1 MTRHQAISLGAFT
14 VAYVA
19 GITLVIF
26 EMRRESKEM
35 GVDLIRH
42 KDDLFLNL
50 VALLMVILLWPIF
63 MVGDA
68 ILTSR
73 RRK

>member
-1 MTRHQAISLGAFT
+1 MTRYQVISLGVFT
-14 VAYVA
+14 LAYVA
-19 GITLVIF
+19 GITLVVF

-35 GVDLIRH
+35 GVDIIRH

-50 VALLMVILLWPIF
+50 AALLTVLLLWPIF